1 MLENEIAAR
10 QEAIFVYGKGTHIVV
25 SRDENGGRLRVL
37 NIRGQHI
44 TGWYWDKT
52 STSQKTEA
60 QAWYSLLGMIRDD
73 AKGR

>member
-10 QEAIFVYGKGTHIVV
+10 QEAILVYGEGTHIVV
-25 SRDENGGRLRVL
+25 SRDESGARLRIL
-37 NIRGQHI
+37 NIKGQYL

-60 QAWYSLLGMIRDD
+60 QAWYGLLGMIRDD
-73 AKGR
+73 AKER